1 MATTNWSLAAQPA
14 ARRPTP
20 GRVVSNTLRYAAAVL
35 VLLITGLPYLFM
47 FATALKEP
55 TEFIANLWGPPRGI
69 ALSNFGEAIA
79 GGFGR
84 YFVNSLIVSVVSV
97 VLTILLASL
106 ASYPLARMRFRL
118 GRPLFLL
125 FLAGSMIPVHV
136 TLIPVYVLS
145 KGLGVYDTLLALFG
159 PYIGFQ
165 LPISVFILT
174 EFFRGIPR
182 EIEEAARIDGAGTL
196 GIFGR
201 IIMPLSAPAISTV
214 AIYAFIFVWNE
225 FIFALVLLSSPANF
239 TIPLGLMQFFGEYR
253 VNVPGLMA
261 VLTLASLPVIVLY
274 LVAQNR
280 VVAGL
285 TAGAVKG

>member
-1 MATTNWSLAAQPA
+1 MATSSLTIQP
-14 ARRPTP
+14 RRSGAPFQ
-20 GRVVSNTLRYAAAVL
+20 RRFASALLYAAAVL
-35 VLLITGLPYLFM
+35 VVLVTGLPYLFM
-47 FATALKEP
+47 FGTAFKEP
-55 TEFIANLWGPPRGI
+55 TEFITNLWGAPRSL
-69 ALSNFGEAIA
+69 ALSNFVDAINA
-79 GGFGR
+79 GFGR
-84 YFVNSLIVSVVSV
+84 YFINSVIVSIVSVG
-97 VLTILLASL
+97 LTILLASL
-106 ASYPLARMRFRL
+106 ASYPLARMKFRL
-118 GRPLFLL
+118 SRPLFLL

-145 KGLGVYDTLLALFG
+145 KELGIYDTLWALLG
-159 PYIGFQ
+159 PYIAFQ

-174 EFFRGIPR
+174 EFFRGVPR
-182 EIEEAARIDGAGTL
+182 EVEEAARIDGAGT
-196 GIFGR
+196 FGVWWR
-201 IIMPLSAPAISTV
+201 IIMPLAAPAISTV

-225 FIFALVLLSSPANF
+225 FIFALVLLSSPANM

-261 VLTLASLPVIVLY
+261 VLTLASLPLILLY

>member
-1 MATTNWSLAAQPA
+1 MASTSLTLHRPA
-14 ARRPTP
+14 AARGTHP
-20 GRVVSNTLRYAAAVL
+20 GRALTSALLYAAAVL
-35 VLLITGLPYLFM
+35 VLLVTGLPYLFM
-47 FATALKEP
+47 FVTALKAP
-55 TEFIANLWGPPRGI
+55 NEFIVNLWGLPRGI
-69 ALSNFGEAIA
+69 ALTNFGDAIA
-79 GGFGR
+79 SGFGR
-84 YFVNSLIVSVVSV
+84 YFVNSVLVSVVSV

-118 GRPLFLL
+118 GRPQFLL

-145 KGLGVYDTLLALFG
+145 KGLGIYDTPWALLG

-165 LPISVFILT
+165 LPISAFILT

-201 IIMPLSAPAISTV
+201 IIMPLAAPAISTV

-225 FIFALVLLSSPANF
+225 FIFALVLLSTPSNM

-261 VLTLASLPVIVLY
+261 VLTLASLPVIALY

>member
-1 MATTNWSLAAQPA
+1 VP
-14 ARRPTP
+14 P
-20 GRVVSNTLRYAAAVL
+20 GRVLSRALLYAAAVL
-35 VLLITGLPYLFM
+35 FLLVTGLPYVFM
-47 FATALKEP
+47 FLTALKEP
-55 TEFIANLWGPPRGI
+55 TEFIVNLWGLPRTI
-69 ALSNFGEAIA
+69 ALSNFGDAIV

-84 YFVNSLIVSVVSV
+84 YFANSVLVSVVSILV
-97 VLTILLASL
+97 TILFASL

-118 GRPLFLL
+118 ARPLFLL

-145 KGLGVYDTLLALFG
+145 RSLGIYDSLLALLG

-174 EFFRGIPR
+174 EFFRGIPP
-182 EIEEAARIDGAGTL
+182 EIDEAARIDGAGPL
-196 GIFGR
+196 GIFWR

-225 FIFALVLLSSPANF
+225 FIFALVLLSTPANM

-261 VLTLASLPVIVLY
+261 VLTLASLPVIGLY

>member
-1 MATTNWSLAAQPA
+1 MATTSLTLRPRAAAGGAPA
-14 ARRPTP
+14 
-20 GRVVSNTLRYAAAVL
+20 GRVLSRILVYAAAVL
-35 VLLITGLPYLFM
+35 VLLVTGLPYLFM
-47 FATALKEP
+47 FVTALKAP
-55 TEFIANLWGPPRGI
+55 NEFILNLWGLPRGV
-69 ALSNFGEAIA
+69 ALGNFADAIA
-79 GGFGR
+79 SGFGR
-84 YFVNSLIVSVVSV
+84 YFVNSVLVSVVSV

-145 KGLGVYDTLLALFG
+145 KGLGIYDSLWALFG

-196 GIFGR
+196 GIFAR

-225 FIFALVLLSSPANF
+225 FIFALVLLSSPANM